1 MLTNTQKL
9 ILNSLYKLF
18 KKQKTMENIY
28 AENGSKREKGGRL
41 TGGQQAGREVG
52 SHTDRQTYIIQ
63 TDRQSAIQTDRHIS
77 YRLKDRQ
84 TGTQTDRHTDT
95 QAHRHTDSQAGRQ
108 TGRQA
113 VREKGNQTD
122 RSTHAP
128 TRTTTPHTHA
138 D

>member
-1 MLTNTQKL
+1 
-9 ILNSLYKLF
+9 
-18 KKQKTMENIY
+18 MENIY
-28 AENGSKREKGGRL
+28 AKNGSKREKGGRL
-41 TGGQQAGREVG
+41 TGGQQADRQAV

-63 TDRQSAIQTDRHIS
+63 TERQANRHA
-77 YRLKDRQ
+77 DRQ
-84 TGTQTDRHTDT
+84 TRRHKGT

-122 RSTHAP
+122 RATHAP